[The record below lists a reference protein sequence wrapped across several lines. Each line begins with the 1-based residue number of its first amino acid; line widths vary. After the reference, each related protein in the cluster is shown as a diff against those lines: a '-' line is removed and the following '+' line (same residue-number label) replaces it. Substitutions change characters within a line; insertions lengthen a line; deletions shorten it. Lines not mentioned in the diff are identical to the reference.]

1 MITPDGSS
9 VPIRAL
15 TPGALNPAAA
25 YVPTSLIADFAGV
38 GPDYKTLAE
47 TKALTSSEAAAQV
60 QAPLLAAA
68 ESGRSS
74 AGGIIAQAF
83 RRDAIPG
90 LMVILATSLL
100 AAVASAHYRVWQ
112 ARRVT
117 GGGGAG

>member
-9 VPIRAL
+9 VPIRAA

-25 YVPTSLIADFAGV
+25 YVPTSLIASFAGV
-38 GPDYKTLAE
+38 GPDYQTLAD
-47 TKALTSSEAAAQV
+47 TKALTASEAAAQV

-74 AGGIIAQAF
+74 AGGVIAQAF

-90 LMVILATSLL
+90 LVVIFATSLL
-100 AAVASAHYRVWQ
+100 AAVGSAHYRVWQ
-112 ARRVT
+112 ARRAGR
-117 GGGGAG
+117 GGTA